1 MNTNWP
7 QHSNSEITKV
17 IQILKSGRTNYLFG
31 NEGKAFEKEFAK
43 FSNTEYAVALS
54 NGTVA
59 LDLALKSLKLKKG
72 SEVIVTPRSFIASAS
87 CILLNN
93 LKPKFIDV
101 DLDSHNISPKE
112 IEKSISKRTSAII
125 CVHLGGTPCDMPEIM
140 RIAKKNKLFVIE
152 DCSQAHGAKIH
163 NKSIGSYGNIATW
176 SFCYDKIISTGGEG
190 GMITTNQKKLYEF
203 CWSYKDHGKNK
214 NKYKLARNSNNG
226 QFKFLHDSLGSNF
239 RMLELQSA
247 IGRIQLRKINQNIKN
262 RKRIAFFI
270 KENLRNSKIYT
281 FQKSKFLNENVYY
294 RLYINIDKVS
304 IKRKIKNLD
313 FLSVLLSND
322 IQCGVGSC
330 SEIYREKSFKNIK
343 IKLSKYKT
351 AKYLSQYS
359 FAIFINHYMSIKYA
373 KKIVKFLKILEKKYS
388 K

>member
-17 IQILKSGRTNYLFG
+17 IQILKSGRTNYLFS

-112 IEKSISKRTSAII
+112 IEKSISKKTSAII

-140 RIAKKNKLFVIE
+140 KIAKKNKLFVIE

-214 NKYKLARNSNNG
+214 TKYNG
-226 QFKFLHDSLGSNF
+226 QVLSRSRYMFHHCC
-239 RMLELQSA
+239 
-247 IGRIQLRKINQNIKN
+247 
-262 RKRIAFFI
+262 
-270 KENLRNSKIYT
+270 
-281 FQKSKFLNENVYY
+281 YY
-294 RLYINIDKVS
+294 S
-304 IKRKIKNLD
+304 W
-313 FLSVLLSND
+313 
-322 IQCGVGSC
+322 
-330 SEIYREKSFKNIK
+330 YRVI
-343 IKLSKYKT
+343 
-351 AKYLSQYS
+351 
-359 FAIFINHYMSIKYA
+359 
-373 KKIVKFLKILEKKYS
+373 
-388 K
+388 